1 MNSKYLSLLVLF
13 SLYHLSSPGSLI
25 SLMLFDG
32 RASSGL
38 AWECDVLIESLFSTF
53 SMDLVLPVRKH
64 NKNGTNL

>member
-1 MNSKYLSLLVLF
+1 MNSEYLSLLVLF

-25 SLMLFDG
+25 SLFFDG

-38 AWECDVLIESLFSTF
+38 AWECHVLIESLFSTF